1 MCLMQFVLQ
10 EMHLAKDHDGQKLFD
25 DDVIKKVT
33 KMALD
38 GWLDKLYF
46 GKGLG
51 TPSGSVVASG

>member
-1 MCLMQFVLQ
+1 
-10 EMHLAKDHDGQKLFD
+10 MHLAKDHDGQKLFE